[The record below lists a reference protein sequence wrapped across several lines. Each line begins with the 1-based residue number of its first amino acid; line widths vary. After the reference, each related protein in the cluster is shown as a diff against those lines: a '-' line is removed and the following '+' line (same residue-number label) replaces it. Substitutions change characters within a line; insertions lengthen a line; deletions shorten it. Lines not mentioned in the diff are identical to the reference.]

1 MYHSSFGDLSLFSGK
16 TIIQVYETK
25 SIGDVPSIDIT
36 FSNGIKDSV
45 VLEKYYPT
53 QESRLEKEPFCNF
66 FGHLKNEDT
75 ACVSLTGCPGQDDLH
90 FTINSENNDQSNMYI
105 LKKYGELEIVERT
118 FMVRPTFHIH
128 FSINLIYVQ
137 YSLD

>member
-1 MYHSSFGDLSLFSGK
+1 MYYSSFGDLSLFSGK

-53 QESRLEKEPFCNF
+53 QESRLEKEPSCNF

-90 FTINSENNDQSNMYI
+90 FTINSENPRKGKSS
-105 LKKYGELEIVERT
+105 GWVEFKFFGFVFIFAHNT
-118 FMVRPTFHIH
+118 I
-128 FSINLIYVQ
+128 FSIFFSRQCV
-137 YSLD
+137 